1 MPLTNLDNS
10 TTTSEPTR
18 TQKAK
23 LVRQFSICR
32 EPSVKNLE
40 EMSQEKSLV
49 KNFDEMSELKLP
61 RKKLNEM
68 FQSQSVNWAPS
79 EEHVVSLI
87 YQYFM

>member
-1 MPLTNLDNS
+1 MSLTNLDNS

-49 KNFDEMSELKLP
+49 KIFYEMSEEKLP
-61 RKKLNEM
+61 RKKLDEM

>member
-40 EMSQEKSLV
+40 EMFQEKSLV
-49 KNFDEMSELKLP
+49 KSFDQMSEEKLS

-79 EEHVVSLI
+79 EEQVVSLI